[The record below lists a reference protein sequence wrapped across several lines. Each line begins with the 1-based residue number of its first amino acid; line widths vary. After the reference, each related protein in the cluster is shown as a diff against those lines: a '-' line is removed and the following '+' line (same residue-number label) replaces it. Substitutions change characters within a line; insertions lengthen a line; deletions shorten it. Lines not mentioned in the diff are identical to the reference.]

1 MAQNVNDV
9 FSRNVAYVV
18 DFGGYNDYVKGR
30 FIYDNEKIHPLV
42 QQLESVVWNELG
54 TGFEKSI
61 DNDATDAFTYVV
73 RYWYTNPDNLYLP
86 DRDEF
91 YDMEMNNE

>member
-9 FSRNVAYVV
+9 FSRNVIYIARN
-18 DFGGYNDYVKGR
+18 DGYHDYVKGR
-30 FIYDNEKIHPLV
+30 FINDREKLHPLV
-42 QQLESVVWNELG
+42 QQLESVVWNESG
-54 TGFEKSI
+54 TGFERAI

-86 DRDEF
+86 EREEF
-91 YDMEMNNE
+91 YDMEMNT

>member
-9 FSRNVAYVV
+9 FSRNVAYVAKT
-18 DFGGYNDYVKGR
+18 DGFFDYVKGR
-30 FIYDNEKIHPLV
+30 FVNDREKLHPLV
-42 QQLESVVWNELG
+42 QQLESVVWNESG
-54 TGFEKSI
+54 SGFEKSI

-86 DRDEF
+86 EREEF
-91 YDMEMNNE
+91 YDMEMIT